1 MSASS
6 NYRAFYGR
14 RQPRSMPGHGVV
26 RHGLLNTVQENP
38 VLLEGHLEN
47 NKYDRTIKD
56 IRGRTGEAKPS
67 KGTDMNIYIY
77 K

>member
-1 MSASS
+1 MFGWVSASS

-14 RQPRSMPGHGVV
+14 GQPRSMPGHGVV

-47 NKYDRTIKD
+47 NTYHRTIS
-56 IRGRTGEAKPS
+56 IYGEAPGKQNPQ
-67 KGTDMNIYIY
+67 KAHL
-77 K
+77 